1 MMVTMMV
8 CLFGDDNGDDDVD
21 DDGADDDGDDDIM
34 MMVTTTI
41 HLCLAGIAK
50 RTQCCGTECHDMVER
65 GKTCNDDNCLNQS
78 GCGSAGG
85 ADIADEDDDD
95 DAAGECA

>member
-1 MMVTMMV
+1 MATMM
-8 CLFGDDNGDDDVD
+8 
-21 DDGADDDGDDDIM
+21 ATMIM
-34 MMVTTTI
+34 MMMLMMMVAMMMTMMIMMMMTTI

-65 GKTCNDDNCLNQS
+65 GNTCNDDNYLNQS